1 MKKWAILLAASLLLV
16 SCRPRFE
23 KEITTEEIRDHIAYL
38 ASDELKGRY
47 PGTAEDALLDAY
59 IATELKHAGLK
70 LYEKSG
76 FQHFDI
82 VTDIEAGPGNQ
93 VAFGD
98 EELVMGEDF
107 RPLAFSAS
115 KSAEAEVI
123 FAGYGFQIDTDELT
137 WNDYGTVDVE
147 GKWVMI
153 LRGVP
158 GEQEASSPFINYS
171 EDRGK
176 ALAAADQGA
185 IGVILVS
192 GQSFDPDDR
201 LEALSGKQPPVTVPV
216 IQMTR
221 SAADRFLL
229 STGADS
235 LERYEDDII
244 GQLRSLSFPTGAA
257 ISVAVD
263 LEPMEVESSN
273 ILAFLEGSDPDLKD
287 QYVIIGA
294 HHDHLGM
301 GGEGSSSRRQDTVAV
316 HNGADDNASGVAGVL
331 EISEKLVTESPARSI
346 LFATFG
352 AEEMGLVGSKY
363 LVEHPPVDLSKVQA
377 MINLDMIGR
386 LNEER
391 QLQIG
396 GVGTSPGFESLL
408 DSLNQSFGF
417 KLKFSNEGY
426 GPSDHA
432 AFYAQDIPVIFIST
446 GGHPDYHTPDDDLDR
461 INLEGAREV
470 MQFTALL
477 AEYLADEQEK
487 IAFTEAG
494 PKVQGSS
501 RSRRGGITLG
511 LMPDVTYDGND
522 GMPVM
527 FVTQG
532 KPAAVGGIQKGD
544 VIVAIEGK
552 SVGNVYDYMSRLD
565 QFKEGM
571 SIIVTVRRDGENV
584 DLVVRL

>member
-1 MKKWAILLAASLLLV
+1 MRWTLLLAVSLVLV

-23 KEITTEEIRDHIAYL
+23 KEITTDEVRDHITYL

-47 PGTAEDALLDAY
+47 PGTPEDALLEHY
-59 IATELKHAGLK
+59 IATELKHEGLI
-70 LYEKSG
+70 LYDKTGLQSFG
-76 FQHFDI
+76 I
-82 VTDIEAGPGNQ
+82 VTDIQTGPGNRLS
-93 VAFGD
+93 FD
-98 EELVMGEDF
+98 HSVMVLGEDF
-107 RPLAFSAS
+107 RPMAFSS
-115 KSAEAEVI
+115 SDSAEAEVI
-123 FAGYGFQIDTDELT
+123 FAGYGFQIDSDDLT
-137 WNDYGTVDVE
+137 WDDYAPVDVS

-158 GEQEASSPFINYS
+158 GEQEASSPYINFS

-176 ALAAADQGA
+176 ALTAADEGA
-185 IGVILVS
+185 AGVILVS
-192 GQSFDPDDR
+192 GQSFDPGDQ
-201 LEALSGKQPPVTVPV
+201 LEALSGKQPPLTIPV
-216 IQMTR
+216 VHMTR
-221 SAADRFLL
+221 AAADRFLL
-229 STGADS
+229 EAGADS
-235 LERYEDDII
+235 VEFYERRITDQLQSLTFPI
-244 GQLRSLSFPTGAA
+244 GAEMA
-257 ISVAVD
+257 IAVD
-263 LEPMEVESSN
+263 LEPKEVKSAN
-273 ILAFLEGSDPDLKD
+273 VLAILKGSDPALKD
-287 QYVIIGA
+287 QYVIVGA

-301 GGEGSSSRRQDTVAV
+301 GGEGSSSRRPDTIAV
-316 HNGADDNASGVAGVL
+316 HYGADDNASGVAGVL
-331 EISEKLVTESPARSI
+331 EISEKLVADSPRRSI

-363 LVEHPPVDLSKVQA
+363 LVEHPPIDLSEVQA

-386 LNEER
+386 LNTDR

-396 GVGTSPGFESLL
+396 GVGTSPGFEALL
-408 DSLNQSFGF
+408 DSLNKPFGF
-417 KLKFSNEGY
+417 NLKFSNEGY

-432 AFYAQDIPVIFIST
+432 SFYAHDIPVIFIST
-446 GGHPDYHTPDDDLDR
+446 GGHPDYHTPDDNLEG
-461 INLEGAREV
+461 INMEGAREV
-470 MQFTALL
+470 MQFAALL
-477 AEYLADEQEK
+477 AESLANENEK

-527 FVTQG
+527 FVTKG

-565 QFKEGM
+565 QLKEGM
-571 SIIVTVRRDGENV
+571 SIIVTVRRGTDLV
-584 DLVVRL
+584 DLVIRL